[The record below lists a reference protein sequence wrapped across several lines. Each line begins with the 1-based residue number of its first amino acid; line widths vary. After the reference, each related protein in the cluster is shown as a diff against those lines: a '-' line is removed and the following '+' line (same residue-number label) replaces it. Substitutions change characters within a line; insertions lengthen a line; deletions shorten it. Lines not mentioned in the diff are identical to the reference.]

1 MLFRSQ
7 LYQLGKRI
15 ASGEVRDPSFYM
27 AWWEPSK
34 DESPFADSNAME
46 EANPSLG
53 VILDKE
59 DLVRSLP
66 PITPENEF
74 RTKRLNQWTQAAKS
88 WLPHGA
94 WDRCAATAEFE
105 PDEPIIVSFDGS
117 WTNDSTA
124 MVACSIRNRHIKVL
138 NAWERPIDAQSW
150 VVPSAEVEAAIFEAA
165 GTYNVVEFACDPYYW
180 REQLARWGDAGLPI
194 VEWPS
199 NSLNRIVPACREFY
213 KAVVEQTL
221 SHDGDARLARHLTN
235 ATVKEDQYGTRIVKK
250 AQGQKIDLAIA
261 AIIAFDRANAWR
273 PSDDVPEFIP
283 IEG

>member
-1 MLFRSQ
+1 MT
-7 LYQLGKRI
+7 
-15 ASGEVRDPSFYM
+15 
-27 AWWEPSK
+27 
-34 DESPFADSNAME
+34 
-46 EANPSLG
+46 G
-53 VILDKE
+53 VQTCA
-59 DLVRSLP
+59 LP
-66 PITPENEF
+66 I
-74 RTKRLNQWTQAAKS
+74 S
-88 WLPHGA
+88 
-94 WDRCAATAEFE
+94 
-105 PDEPIIVSFDGS
+105 
-117 WTNDSTA
+117 
-124 MVACSIRNRHIKVL
+124 
-138 NAWERPIDAQSW
+138 
-150 VVPSAEVEAAIFEAA
+150 